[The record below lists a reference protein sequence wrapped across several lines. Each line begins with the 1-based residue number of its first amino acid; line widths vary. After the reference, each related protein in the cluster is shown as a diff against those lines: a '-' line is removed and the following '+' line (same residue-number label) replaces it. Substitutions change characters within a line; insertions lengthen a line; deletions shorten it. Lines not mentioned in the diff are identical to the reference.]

1 MRHFIAMLIASAAL
15 FTGLPVRADEGN
27 QKTTLTFSQPVE
39 LPGIVLPAGKYV
51 FKLVETTTYRHVV
64 QVSNAEET
72 KVFATLLAIPDYR
85 LKPTADTV
93 VHFAERPAG
102 RPEAIRGWFFPGRH
116 FGHEFVYSKAR
127 ATELAEAT
135 HQAVPF
141 ADVTPTQQPAE
152 LEKAPVAAMT
162 PEKTEVEVAQA
173 IEISPPAPAPAPAVV
188 AQVREPV
195 AETAAPAEL
204 PKTAS
209 PLPYFALGG
218 LLSLALAGALRY
230 SFKRVS

>member
-1 MRHFIAMLIASAAL
+1 MRHFIATLIACAAL
-15 FTGLPVRADEGN
+15 ITGLPVRADEAN

-102 RPEAIRGWFFPGRH
+102 RPEAIRGWFYPGRH
-116 FGHEFVYSKAR
+116 FGHEFVYGKVR
-127 ATELAEAT
+127 ATELAQVT

-141 ADVTPTQQPAE
+141 ADVTPTETPAE
-152 LEKAPVAAMT
+152 LTQAPVAAMT
-162 PEKTEVEVAQA
+162 PENKEV
-173 IEISPPAPAPAPAVV
+173 
-188 AQVREPV
+188 PV
-195 AETAAPAEL
+195 AEAVEMAAPPPTEIAQAREPAAEPAPEL

-209 PLPYFALGG
+209 PLPYIVLGG
-218 LLSLALAGALRY
+218 FISLVMAGMLKY
-230 SFKRVS
+230 SIKRVS

>member
-1 MRHFIAMLIASAAL
+1 MRHAIGALIACAAL
-15 FTGLPVRADEGN
+15 FTGMPANADEGT

-39 LPGIVLPAGKYV
+39 LPGIILPAGKYV
-51 FKLVETTTYRHVV
+51 FKLVETTTYRHVI

-72 KVFATLLAIPDYR
+72 MVFGTLLAIPDYR
-85 LKPTADTV
+85 LKPTEDTV

-102 RPEAIRGWFFPGRH
+102 RPEAIRGWFYPGRH

-141 ADVTPTQQPAE
+141 ADVTPTEQPAE
-152 LEKAPVAAMT
+152 LEQAPVAVMT
-162 PEKTEVEVAQA
+162 PEKKEVEVAQA
-173 IEISPPAPAPAPAVV
+173 VEITPPAPTEVAQAREPAAEPAPA
-188 AQVREPV
+188 
-195 AETAAPAEL
+195 APEEL

-209 PLPYFALGG
+209 PLPYIALGG
-218 LLSLALAGALRY
+218 LVSLAFAGALKY
-230 SFKRVS
+230 SLKRAS